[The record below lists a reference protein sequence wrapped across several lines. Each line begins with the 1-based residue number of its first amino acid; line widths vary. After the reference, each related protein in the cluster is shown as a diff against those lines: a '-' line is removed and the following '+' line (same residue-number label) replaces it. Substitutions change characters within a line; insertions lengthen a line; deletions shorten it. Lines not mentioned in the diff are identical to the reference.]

1 MPLSISISASAGGA
15 LASLASF
22 AFGGGGGLT
31 FPSDLRGHGQNFI
44 LFRALKD
51 FQLTRSAAP
60 LSATVAT
67 VALPL
72 PGNLSTTYNAQ
83 YAVEGIGPIGKIAS
97 DVAQGGGGMQ
107 GVAQRLVDKFENNN
121 GADVKGALLNLASS
135 AADPAIGALAG
146 SIGGATGAASGAVAA
161 QAVKGAM
168 AGAGVA
174 RNPHLAT
181 LFTGTNFR
189 SHTFSYKFT
198 ARNAGESSALRG
210 IIRAFKFHMSPAYKA
225 AGHFFDYP
233 EQWDI
238 DIVGGNYLF
247 DIGTSVL
254 TNFEVGYGGE
264 GAAYHFEDTNAPF
277 SVTMSMTFQEVAIT
291 TKSEILI
298 EGR

>member
-1 MPLSISISASAGGA
+1 MALPISVNVDLGGA
-15 LASLASF
+15 LGALMSF
-22 AFGGGGGLT
+22 AFGGGGGQT

-44 LFRALKD
+44 LFRAMKD
-51 FQLTRSAAP
+51 FQLTRNSGP
-60 LSATVAT
+60 LKATVASI
-67 VALPL
+67 ALPL

-83 YAVEGIGPIGKIAS
+83 YSVEGIGPIGKIAS
-97 DVAQGGGGMQ
+97 DVAAGGGGMQ
-107 GVAQRLVDKFENNN
+107 GVAQRLTDKFQNNN

-135 AADPAIGALAG
+135 AADPAIGAVAG
-146 SIGGATGAASGAVAA
+146 SIGGATGAASGAIAA
-161 QAVKGAM
+161 AAVKGAM
-168 AGAGVA
+168 AGSGIA

-189 SHTFSYKFT
+189 THSFSYKFT
-198 ARNAGESSALRG
+198 ARSADESAALRS
-210 IIRAFKFHMSPAYKA
+210 IIRSFKFHMAPAYRA

-247 DIGTSVL
+247 DIGASVL

-277 SVTMSMTFQEVAIT
+277 SVTLSLTFQEVAIT

-298 EGR
+298 GGR